1 MRLNQKGMTSIE
13 LLITFVILS
22 LVVTGMFDVVLN
34 YKDREIIESIRT
46 SIVEYDNSTAGY
58 SCSSVLIVSNKKS

>member
-46 SIVEYDNSTAGY
+46 SIV
-58 SCSSVLIVSNKKS
+58 